1 MILLIGA
8 TEMLAEGLFV
18 LTVSLS
24 GSYNDL
30 EYVGNF
36 INCDVAMQYFKENC
50 SEHKAASCTLKEYT
64 LIPPDH
70 VSPSQFDFD
79 SLSANESRSCGFIGV
94 DTRTFIKDK

>member
-1 MILLIGA
+1 M
-8 TEMLAEGLFV
+8 

-50 SEHKAASCTLKEYT
+50 SKHKAASCTLKEYT

-79 SLSANESRSCGFIGV
+79 SLSANESMSCGFVGV
-94 DTRTFIKDK
+94 DMRTFIKDK

>member
-1 MILLIGA
+1 M
-8 TEMLAEGLFV
+8 

-50 SEHKAASCTLKEYT
+50 SKHKAASCTLKEYT

-79 SLSANESRSCGFIGV
+79 SLSANESMSCGFVGV
-94 DTRTFIKDK
+94 DMRTFTKDK

>member
-1 MILLIGA
+1 
-8 TEMLAEGLFV
+8 MLAEGLFV

-36 INCDVAMQYFKENC
+36 INCDVAMQYFEENC

-94 DTRTFIKDK
+94 DTRTFTEDK

>member
-1 MILLIGA
+1 M
-8 TEMLAEGLFV
+8 

-94 DTRTFIKDK
+94 DTRTFTEDK

>member
-1 MILLIGA
+1 
-8 TEMLAEGLFV
+8 MLAEGLFV

-79 SLSANESRSCGFIGV
+79 SLSSNESQSCGFVGV
-94 DTRTFIKDK
+94 DTRTFIGEDND

>member
-1 MILLIGA
+1 
-8 TEMLAEGLFV
+8 MLAEGLFV

-79 SLSANESRSCGFIGV
+79 SLSAKESRSCGFIGV
-94 DTRTFIKDK
+94 DTRTFSEDK